1 MDKDNKMDHSRSVF
15 RGSFVKQRGV
25 EHGLLRVGGLLAAVL
40 AEGGPALVVALQ
52 LEVAGRGVVGA
63 VVAGGG
69 GDLALGPGAAVPA
82 AAALVTTSSQHG
94 DKEWK
99 KKSLHTQLD
108 KINRLHT
115 ACILPV
121 SRRQCNT
128 EFAVL
133 PNRLVS
139 RYGGWWWRG

>member
-1 MDKDNKMDHSRSVF
+1 MMDKDNKTNHSRSVF

-94 DKEWK
+94 DKEGK
-99 KKSLHTQLD
+99 KKGLHSQLVKRIPFKGID
-108 KINRLHT
+108 SILH
-115 ACILPV
+115 A
-121 SRRQCNT
+121 
-128 EFAVL
+128 
-133 PNRLVS
+133 
-139 RYGGWWWRG
+139 

>member
-82 AAALVTTSSQHG
+82 AAPLVTTSSQQG
-94 DKEWK
+94 TR
-99 KKSLHTQLD
+99 SG
-108 KINRLHT
+108 
-115 ACILPV
+115 
-121 SRRQCNT
+121 RRKVCLAN
-128 EFAVL
+128 
-133 PNRLVS
+133 
-139 RYGGWWWRG
+139 